1 VVHTSNE
8 ARDVRR
14 RLQRQPRTFAALARD
29 LSSSPE
35 ASHGG
40 LMGRFSR
47 GQLPAEL
54 ETAAFGLR
62 PGEVSSPVQT
72 PLGYHVLRLDA
83 REPAHE
89 PALEECRERLRAQLS
104 RQNADRRIRAYVA
117 GLLARAK
124 VNHEAVQARPTS

>member
-1 VVHTSNE
+1 
-8 ARDVRR
+8 
-14 RLQRQPRTFAALARD
+14 
-29 LSSSPE
+29 
-35 ASHGG
+35 
-40 LMGRFSR
+40 
-47 GQLPAEL
+47 
-54 ETAAFGLR
+54 
-62 PGEVSSPVQT
+62 VQT